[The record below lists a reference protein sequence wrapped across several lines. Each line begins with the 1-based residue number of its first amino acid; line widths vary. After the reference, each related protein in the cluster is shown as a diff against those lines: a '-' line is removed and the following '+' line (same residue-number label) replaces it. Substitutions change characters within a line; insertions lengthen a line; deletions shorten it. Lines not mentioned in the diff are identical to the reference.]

1 MSLMYLTG
9 IELKKIRRSKIL
21 LILLAAV
28 VILWIPS
35 VLNAHLNFTM
45 QNEGISPENN
55 FLIQGFLGM
64 AWFMFPASIVVCT
77 VLLIQTERESRGL
90 LKMLSLPVSPA
101 KLSLAKLIVLLLLAA
116 AQILMTVAG
125 YFVSAAIASGVQ
137 GYSFMLPPLFV
148 LREAGMM
155 LASSVPM
162 LAFYWA
168 LAVCVRTPVFAVGV
182 GLASIVPSVLMI
194 NTKAWFAYPMSY
206 PLFVIT
212 AEYGALAENM
222 DTFQIELVPWLP
234 TAVCITI
241 ACVIISCLNFGQAE
255 RR

>member
-1 MSLMYLTG
+1 MSLAYLTG

-64 AWFMFPASIVVCT
+64 AWFMFPAGMVVCT
-77 VLLIQTERESRGL
+77 VLLIQTERENRGL

-101 KLSLAKLIVLLLLAA
+101 KLCVAKLIVLLLLAA
-116 AQILMTVAG
+116 AQMLMTVGA
-125 YFVSAAIASGVQ
+125 YYVSAAMASGTQ

-148 LREAGMM
+148 LKQAGLM
-155 LASSVPM
+155 LLSSVPM
-162 LAFYWA
+162 LTFYWA
-168 LAVCVRTPVFAVGV
+168 LAVCVRTPVFAVGA

-194 NTKAWFAYPMSY
+194 NTRAWFAYPMSY

-212 AEYGALAENM
+212 AEYGKLAENM
-222 DTFQIELVPWLP
+222 DTVRVELVPWLP
-234 TAVCITI
+234 TAICITI
-241 ACVIISCLNFGQAE
+241 VCVTTSCLSFGRAE